1 MARGGPATHSASRPG
16 IPAASLAAPMTEPQ
30 PTREQLRLEG
40 FELIDDTLAFLIGCL
55 GDALKSLGEDALLPY
70 LPWSGTVPDEHPP
83 EGTQQLYSIGF
94 QLLNMVEERVAAAI
108 RREREKAIGADSI
121 RGLWPRALRDM
132 AALGLGPKEILEVLA
147 DVDVQPVL
155 TAHPTEAKR
164 ASVRERHRALYEELV
179 RNEYPKYTDRERRR
193 IRERI
198 VTALETLWRTGEIHL
213 VRPDIFRELRDA
225 IHYLR
230 DLFPSALNRLD
241 LHFTEAWRD
250 AGFPLEMLRAAGNI
264 PRLSFGSWIGGDRDG
279 HPLVTPEVTAKTLEM
294 MRRAA
299 FQLLKREIEQSAGQL
314 TLSRQLNEI
323 PDSLERRIDE
333 MTFALGDDDVVI
345 DLHDR
350 HHEEPWR
357 HFGGLIAA
365 RLQRQIDGLDGYKSP
380 QELDADLELL
390 ATGIRGTGC
399 ALIDE
404 QILRPLRQK
413 LEIFGFHLALLDVRQ
428 NSEFHDKAIALLL
441 SASGIPEGDSWA
453 TWPEEKRLAFLNEEL
468 KSPRPFMHDTARI
481 GGEADLVLDCY
492 RVLVKHRAE
501 WGDAGLGALIVSMT
515 RQLSDLLGVFLLARE
530 AGLMEHDAQ
539 GSWCAL
545 EVVPLFETMDDLDR
559 SPGIL
564 GPFLEHPITRRTNE
578 KRAGTGKPSQQVML
592 GYSDSNK
599 DCGILAAQWALHR
612 AQEALTKTGN
622 DHGVKLCFF
631 HGRGGT
637 ISRGAGPTHWFMASL
652 PHGAMSGEFRMTE
665 QGETIAQKYANLAN
679 ATYNLE
685 LLLAGAAITT
695 ATHRHTAPKAD
706 PAEPFLPFLAEKSQ
720 QAYQSLLRT
729 EGFIDFYRQVTPIDA
744 LENSRIGSRPA
755 RRTGK
760 KGHSIAD
767 LRAIPWVFSW
777 TQARFYLPGW
787 FGVGSALEALQTTT
801 PGEFQALKKALRHST
816 FLGYVF
822 TNVETNLASANLD
835 LMHEYAALVEDS
847 ALRTKFMDIIVA
859 EFHRTRDLLESLYDG
874 HLDARRPRM
883 AKTLAIREAP
893 LKTLHRQQIAIL
905 REWRG
910 LVADEKEAEAEAMFP
925 KMLLSI
931 NAIASGLRT
940 TG

>member
-1 MARGGPATHSASRPG
+1 MSTT
-16 IPAASLAAPMTEPQ
+16 APSPI
-30 PTREQLRLEG
+30 REQLRLEG
-40 FELIDDTLAFLIGCL
+40 FELIDETLKFLVGCL
-55 GDALKSLGEDALLPY
+55 GDALKALGEESLLPY
-70 LPWSGTVPDEHPP
+70 LPWSGTVPENHPP
-83 EGTQQLYSIGF
+83 DGTQQLYSIGF
-94 QLLNMVEERVAAAI
+94 QLLNMVEERVASAI
-108 RREREKAIGADSI
+108 RREREKVLGADSI
-121 RGLWPRALRDM
+121 RGLWPRALKDM
-132 AALGLGPKEILEVLA
+132 AALGLGPQEILGVLA

-179 RNEYPKYTDRERRR
+179 RSEYPKYTDRERRR

-213 VRPDIFRELRDA
+213 VRPDIYRELRDA

-230 DLFPSALNRLD
+230 DLFPAALNRLD
-241 LHFTEAWRD
+241 LHFTEAWRE

-264 PRLSFGSWIGGDRDG
+264 PRLSFGTWIGGDRDG
-279 HPLVTPEVTAKTLEM
+279 HPLVTPEVTDKALEM
-294 MRRAA
+294 LRRAS
-299 FQLLKREIEQSAGQL
+299 FQLLKREIEQTAGQL
-314 TLSRQLNEI
+314 TLSRQLNSI
-323 PDSLERRIDE
+323 PDALERRIDE
-333 MTFALGDDDVVI
+333 LTFVLGDEEVAN

-350 HHEEPWR
+350 FHEEPWR
-357 HFGGLIAA
+357 HLACLIAA
-365 RLQRQIDGLDGYKSP
+365 RLQRQIDGQPGYLSPKDLD
-380 QELDADLELL
+380 DDLGLL
-390 ATGIRGTGC
+390 ATGIRAAGC

-404 QILRPLRQK
+404 QYLRPLRQK
-413 LEIFGFHLALLDVRQ
+413 LEIFGFHLALLDIRQ
-428 NSEFHDKAIALLL
+428 NSEFHDKAIARLLD
-441 SASGIPEGDSWA
+441 SAGVPEGAAYASWS
-453 TWPEEKRLAFLNEEL
+453 EDRRLAFLEEEL
-468 KSPRPFMHDTARI
+468 KSPRPFLHDSARI
-481 GGEADLVLDCY
+481 GEEADAVLDCY
-492 RVLVKHRAE
+492 RVLVRHRRD
-501 WGDAGLGALIVSMT
+501 WNDAGLGALIVSMT

-564 GPFLEHPITRRTNE
+564 GAFLDHPLTRRTLE
-578 KRAGTGKPSQQVML
+578 KRSGGGKPSQQVML

-612 AQEALTKTGN
+612 AQESLTRTG
-622 DHGVKLCFF
+622 DERGAKLCFF

-652 PHGAMSGEFRMTE
+652 PHGSMSGEFRMTE

-695 ATHRHTAPKAD
+695 ATHRHTAPQED
-706 PAEPFLPFLAEKSQ
+706 PAVPFLPFLAEKSQ
-720 QAYQSLLRT
+720 EAYQALLKT
-729 EGFIDFYRQVTPIDA
+729 PGFIEFYRLVTPIDA

-787 FGVGSALEALQTTT
+787 FGVGSALEALQQSS
-801 PGEFQALKKALRHST
+801 PQEYAALKQALGRST

-835 LMHEYAALVEDS
+835 LMAEYASLVEDPE
-847 ALRTKFMDIIVA
+847 LRDRFMNLIVA
-859 EFHRTRDLLESLYDG
+859 EFRRTQDLLEALYEGAIDQ
-874 HLDARRPRM
+874 RRPRM
-883 AKTLAIREAP
+883 AKTLEIREAP
-893 LKTLHRQQIAIL
+893 LRVLHRQQIALL
-905 REWRG
+905 RQWRG
-910 LVADEKEAEAEAMFP
+910 LLASEREVEAETMFP